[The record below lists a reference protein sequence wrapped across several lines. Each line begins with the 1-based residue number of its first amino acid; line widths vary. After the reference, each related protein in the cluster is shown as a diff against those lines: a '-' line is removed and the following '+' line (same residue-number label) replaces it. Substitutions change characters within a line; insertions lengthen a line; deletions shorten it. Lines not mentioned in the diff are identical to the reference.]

1 MTEQTMGM
9 LAHAGML
16 PDDDNGPDED
26 DRDYSQVDMLFMG
39 RPEACKFDSVGD
51 TVTGLVVDLFT
62 QQAKDF
68 DTGAPKFWDDG
79 RPVMDPVVILQ
90 TSEGLRTL
98 YVGSYRMR
106 NAIRDA
112 VLAAGFER
120 GGSRAVP
127 GLRKDGRLL
136 VRRLEDA
143 APAKKGGQPPKD
155 YAAGYDPPGRKPISP
170 LPDVPAPAA
179 GPDAGPPF

>member
-16 PDDDNGPDED
+16 PADDNGPDED
-26 DRDYSQVDMLFMG
+26 ERDYSQVDMLFMG

-51 TVTGLVVDLFT
+51 TVTGLVVDQFA

-68 DTGAPKFWDDG
+68 DTGALKFWDDG
-79 RPVMDPVVILQ
+79 RPIMDPVVILQ

-112 VLAAGFER
+112 VLAAGFEQ
-120 GGSRAVP
+120 GGRQVS
-127 GLRKDGRLL
+127 GLRPGGRLV
-136 VRRLEDA
+136 VRRTEDA
-143 APAKKGGQPPKD
+143 EPAKKGGQPPKD
-155 YAAGYDPPGRKPISP
+155 YAAGYDPPGRKPVSP
-170 LPDVPAPAA
+170 LPEVPVPVA
-179 GPDAGPPF
+179 GPDSRPPF

>member
-16 PDDDNGPDED
+16 PDDDTGPDED
-26 DRDYSQVDMLFMG
+26 ERDYSQVDMLFMG
-39 RPEACKFDSVGD
+39 RPEACKFENVGD
-51 TVTGLVVDLFT
+51 MITGLVVDQFA

-68 DTGAPKFWDDG
+68 NTQAPKFWDDG

-98 YVGSYRMR
+98 YVGSFRMR
-106 NAIRDA
+106 NAIREA
-112 VLAAGFER
+112 ILVAGFER
-120 GGSRAVP
+120 GGQAVS
-127 GLRKDGRLL
+127 GLRKGGRLV
-136 VRRLEDA
+136 VRYTGDDQPSKRGGP
-143 APAKKGGQPPKD
+143 APKLYD
-155 YAAGYDPPGRKPISP
+155 AGYDPPGRKPIPP

-179 GPDAGPPF
+179 GPDTGPPF